1 MCTANGC
8 APIPQRREGLVVSHS
23 ATTVF
28 LCEKPSQARDIA
40 RVLGARRRADGYIED
55 GRGTV
60 VTWCFGHLLEMAP
73 PDEYDPAYKRWAME
87 ALPIVPDRWKL
98 TVRKDA
104 RKQYATVARLV
115 KQASRIVIATDADR
129 EGETIAREVLERC
142 GYRGPIQR
150 LWLSALDDASIR
162 KALGQI
168 MDGAKTEPLYQ
179 AGLARSRA
187 DWLVGMNLT
196 RAYTVAGRAAGGD
209 GVLSV
214 GRVQTPTLRLVVDRD
229 RAIEAFVPAPYF
241 EVVVTAETEAQERFK
256 AKWLPAKST
265 RDIPVDEAGR
275 CTSEASARQV
285 AQSAEGAVARITDVQ
300 VKRVK
305 EAAPLPF
312 DLSTLQQEASRR
324 WGMGAQQVLD
334 LAQSLYETH
343 KAATY
348 PRTDCPYLPQSQLED
363 VAQVLDALKRAD
375 PQLSA
380 LVDRADRGLRSRCWN
395 DKKITAH
402 HAIIPTRAVVD
413 LSKMSAQERKV
424 YDLIRRRYLAQFY
437 PHHEYDQTTATM
449 ACKGETYFAKGRVV
463 RVRGWRQVIGGESRD
478 GAGEGGDRP
487 DQALPALRQGLQVPV
502 VHSEVLSKQT
512 QPPAHYTEGT
522 LIAAMKSIGRA
533 IDDPRLKQVMRETA
547 GIGTEAT
554 RAGII
559 KTLLD
564 RGFMV
569 HRKKHLISTE
579 TGRGLID
586 ALPDEAKNPAMTAL
600 WEQAL
605 DDIAQGR
612 GDLKAFLTRQTQ
624 WVGAMV
630 GRVRSQGA
638 PVASVQAHPCPECGQ
653 PMQRRKGKNGWF
665 WGCTAYPDC
674 KTTLPDERGK
684 PAPRASAQPVGH
696 CACGGEIRETP
707 RAWTCTGCKA
717 TVWKETAGKRVSVK
731 TALAL
736 LAGRR
741 VRLSGLRSRA
751 GKRFEAQAQ
760 IVNGK
765 VKLLFD
771 GPDRHKREAVR

>member
-1 MCTANGC
+1 M
-8 APIPQRREGLVVSHS
+8 
-23 ATTVF
+23 TTVY

-40 RVLGARRRADGYIED
+40 RVLGAKRRSDGCIED
-55 GRGTV
+55 GGGTT
-60 VTWCFGHLLEMAP
+60 VTWCFGHLLEMVP
-73 PDEYDPAYKRWAME
+73 PDGYDPAYKHWAL
-87 ALPIVPDRWKL
+87 ATLPIVPQRWKL

-115 KQASRIVIATDADR
+115 KQASRVVIATDADR

-142 GYRGPIQR
+142 GYRGPVQR

-162 KALGQI
+162 KALGQ
-168 MDGAKTEPLYQ
+168 MMPGAQTEPLYQ
-179 AGLARSRA
+179 AGLARARA

-229 RAIEAFVPAPYF
+229 RDIDAFVPAPYF
-241 EVVVTAETEAQERFK
+241 GVVITAETETRERFK
-256 AKWLPAKST
+256 AKWVPAKSAQ
-265 RDIPVDEAGR
+265 DVPVDQAGR
-275 CTSEASARQV
+275 CTREASARKV
-285 AQSAEGAVARITDVQ
+285 AQSAEGASARVTAVET
-300 VKRVK
+300 KRVK

-324 WGMGAQQVLD
+324 WGMGVQQVLD
-334 LAQSLYETH
+334 IAQALYETH

-363 VAQVLDALKRAD
+363 VPKTLQALKRSD
-375 PQLSA
+375 SQLAA
-380 LVDRADRGLRSRCWN
+380 LVDRADRERRSRAWN

-402 HAIIPTRAVVD
+402 HAIVPTTAVVD
-413 LSKMSAQERKV
+413 LAKMNADERKV

-437 PHHEYDQTTATM
+437 PHHEYDQTTATVV
-449 ACKGETYFAKGRVV
+449 CKGETYTAVGRLE
-463 RVRGWRQVIGGESRD
+463 RVRGWRQVIGGGSRD
-478 GAGEGGDRP
+478 RAGEGGDGR
-487 DQALPALRQGLQVPV
+487 DQALPALRQDMQVPV

-533 IDDPRLKQVMRETA
+533 LDDPKLKQVMRETA

-586 ALPDEAKNPAMTAL
+586 ALPDEAKDPAMTAL
-600 WEQAL
+600 WEQSL
-605 DDIAQGR
+605 EDIAQGK
-612 GDLKAFLTRQTQ
+612 GALEAFLERQAR

-630 GRVRSQGA
+630 GRVRAQGVTVTSA
-638 PVASVQAHPCPECGQ
+638 KVHPCSECGK

-665 WGCTAYPDC
+665 WGCTGYPDC

-684 PAPRASAQPVGH
+684 PAPRASAKPAGRCV
-696 CACGGEIRETP
+696 CGGDIRETP
-707 RAWTCTGCKA
+707 RTWTCADCKA
-717 TVWKETAGKRVSVK
+717 TVWKETAGKRVGVK
-731 TALAL
+731 TAMAL
-736 LAGRR
+736 FAGRR
-741 VRLSGLRSRA
+741 VRLTGLKSRSG
-751 GKRFEAQAQ
+751 KCFEAGAEL
-760 IVNGK
+760 VDGK

-771 GPDRHKREAVR
+771 GPARQGGVR